1 MCLLFSFKLALQEA
15 HQLEKG
21 VGNAMEQKTP
31 LYDTHVA
38 LGGKMV
44 PFASYLLPVQYSG
57 IIEEHLAV
65 RQAAGH
71 FDVSHMGELSLKGKD
86 AVKTLNE
93 LLSND
98 FSTLKDG
105 RVRYSPMLNPEGGI
119 MDDLLVYRLSEE
131 HYWMV
136 VNAANREKD
145 ANWVRTHLLGDTS
158 MEDISDRISQIAL
171 QGPRSK
177 EILEKLTRPEE
188 LPTGY
193 YTFREKVYVAGVS
206 CLLSRTGY
214 TGSFGYEL
222 YCSAENVQ
230 MLWTKLLEVGKEYG
244 LIPCGLGARDT
255 LRLEAGMPLYGHEMT
270 EDITPFEAG
279 LDFAVKMQKETF
291 IGKDAL
297 LKRGEPARVRVGLK
311 VVGRGIIREEAP
323 LFIEGKEIGESTSGT
338 HLPYLKGAYAMAL
351 IDKQYKEPGTH
362 VTAEVR
368 GRKIEAEVVPLPF
381 YHE

>member
-1 MCLLFSFKLALQEA
+1 M
-15 HQLEKG
+15 EK
-21 VGNAMEQKTP
+21 KTP

-44 PFASYLLPVQYSG
+44 PFAGYLLPVQYSG

-65 RQAAGH
+65 RQAAGL
-71 FDVSHMGELSLKGKD
+71 FDVSHMGEFSLKGKD
-86 AVKTLNE
+86 AARTLNE
-93 LLSND
+93 ILSND

-105 RVRYSPMLNPEGGI
+105 RVRYSPMLNPGGGI

-136 VNAANREKD
+136 VNAANRDKD
-145 ANWVRTHLLGDTS
+145 ASWVQAHLLGDS
-158 MEDISDRISQIAL
+158 RMEDISDEISQIAL

-177 EILEKLTRPEE
+177 DILEKLAKPEE
-188 LPTGY
+188 LPVGY
-193 YTFREKVYVAGVS
+193 YTFKEKVSVAGVS
-206 CLLSRTGY
+206 CLISRTGY
-214 TGSFGYEL
+214 TGAFGYEL
-222 YCSAENVQ
+222 YCAAEEVQ
-230 MLWTKLLEVGKEYG
+230 ALWTKLLEAGKEDG

-270 EDITPFEAG
+270 EEITPLEAG
-279 LDFAVKMQKETF
+279 LDFAVKMGKEDF

-297 LKRGEPARVRVGLK
+297 GRRGEPGRVRVGLK

-323 LFIEGKEIGESTSGT
+323 LFTEGKEIGKSTSGT

-351 IDKQYKEPGTH
+351 IDKQYREPGTLI
-362 VTAEVR
+362 TAEVR
-368 GRKIEAEVVPLPF
+368 GRKVEAEVVPLPF